1 MRLNPTDKRKSKYK
15 EILLNSLESLDDEE
29 FKKFKFF
36 LKSRFLLLKKNE
48 QADRMDIAESLG
60 EQLNKIIKIFK
71 DMNLNEAA
79 QDLERQKAQ
88 AEKQCSEKKDKKSAT
103 RNNQSQKRRPGS
115 NDNNSTVTPQNNEVQ
130 MKMPAPDGNN
140 NTGNPQLTQKDNL
153 KSNSESKKNHVDK
166 RKATTEEMPENKKRK
181 ASQENP
187 QKTES
192 EAGREDGPQTMPMI
206 VKVLKV
212 NKTFEYDTKEGE
224 KKMFHA
230 TVANEHEFIRV
241 KVLNMDVK
249 EHFSKNKVIEISK
262 GHWRGGFMEVNR
274 YSRVQDVSTEITIP
288 KNIIRRS
295 TKTTKIQLLDKQKN
309 SYVNGVYEIIKKTE
323 SEKCTFFE
331 VKDNTGKIEV
341 VAFGKWAKIKC
352 DKGDKLQLTC
362 FEYKCYKGTMQLKSV
377 AHSFIQVIK
386 AKKN

>member
-1 MRLNPTDKRKSKYK
+1 MAVRLNPTDKRKSKYK

-115 NDNNSTVTPQNNEVQ
+115 NDNNSTVTPQNNE
-130 MKMPAPDGNN
+130 
-140 NTGNPQLTQKDNL
+140 
-153 KSNSESKKNHVDK
+153 